1 MINRKIEKLKW
12 QQRKLYLQLALEMF
26 KGRRLSEVLND
37 KLNIVFYLL
46 PILSLMKKKDN
57 TLLL

>member
-37 KLNIVFYLL
+37 KH
-46 PILSLMKKKDN
+46 
-57 TLLL
+57 